1 MVPECPI
8 KRVHGERR
16 RRGDVQAIA
25 EDTGGLVTRFGA
37 DVDHHN
43 RHFLAPRALK
53 SAAIMINLI
62 GFN

>member
-1 MVPECPI
+1 M
-8 KRVHGERR
+8 R
-16 RRGDVQAIA
+16 
-25 EDTGGLVTRFGA
+25 LGA
-37 DVDHHN
+37 NVDNHD